1 MQDAKVVR
9 QIEAMD
15 GRERERLRQF
25 VRSPYFN
32 RHKGTSLLLDFI
44 LKELSK
50 AKPKLQEARAQDAV
64 KGSGTEQSL
73 ADLMSSLM
81 KLVNRFLAVEQLQ
94 TEEFREEVLVLKRT
108 KELHRFKLL
117 ENRGKRLDSKVKK
130 HKFRDGDTHLAAYEW
145 KSINGYIKG
154 NADRSDTR
162 EMQAMLN
169 HLDRFYIVEKLRHAC
184 QLTANMML
192 MSTHYELRFLEPILD
207 YLDSEVG
214 VTMRKSGREPSIEVY
229 YHILMSLRTP
239 NIEMHYQRMLYYL
252 DGGLDRLPLGQQK
265 DVYGFANN
273 YCIKRIM
280 SGHPEFRGELLGLYK
295 RGIATGLMYDRGAIS
310 EYDYK
315 NVVTIGSGNG
325 EFDWTERFIEENRER
340 LPAERRDNA
349 YALNKAKY
357 LYSRKRLDEA
367 AHLLATVTDSDHVY
381 HLARVLL
388 EVQIAYDQQDQ
399 EYALNLLETFRLYVR
414 RNRKMSTKDKRSYT
428 NYVRFTKQLVNI
440 KHQKG
445 FIEKAVYEKKLANLH
460 ETVGKMDL
468 LVERSWLL
476 RESASS

>member
-32 RHKGTSLLLDFI
+32 RHKGTSLLLDFL
-44 LKELSK
+44 LKELGK
-50 AKPKLQEARAQDAV
+50 TKPKLTEARAQDALT
-64 KGSGTEQSL
+64 GSGTNQSL

-94 TEEFREEVLVLKRT
+94 TEEFREEVLVLKRS
-108 KELHRFKLL
+108 KELRRFKLL
-117 ENRGKRLDSKVKK
+117 ENRGNRLDRKVEKYR
-130 HKFRDGDTHLAAYEW
+130 FRDGETHLAAYEW
-145 KSINGYIKG
+145 KSINGYLQG

-169 HLDRFYIVEKLRHAC
+169 HLDRFYLVEKLRHAC

-192 MSTHYELRFLEPILD
+192 MNTHYELLFLEPILD
-207 YLDSEVG
+207 YLNSEAG
-214 VTMRKSGREPSIEVY
+214 ILMRKQGREPSIEAY
-229 YHILMSLRTP
+229 YHILMSMREP
-239 NIEMHYQRMLYYL
+239 NAEEHYQRMLHYL
-252 DGGLDRLPLGQQK
+252 DEGLDRLPLEQQK

-280 SGHPEFRGELLGLYK
+280 SGHAEFRGELLELYQ
-295 RGIATGLMYDRGAIS
+295 RGISTGLMYDRGAIS

-325 EFDWTERFIEENRER
+325 EFEWTERFIENNRER
-340 LPAERRDNA
+340 LPARSRANA

-399 EYALNLLETFRLYVR
+399 EYALNLLDTFRLYVR
-414 RNRKMSTKDKRSYT
+414 RNRKMSTIDKRGYT

-445 FIEKAVYEKKLANLH
+445 FIEKAVYRKKLTALH
-460 ETVGKMDL
+460 ETVKDMEL
-468 LVERSWLL
+468 LVERNWLM
-476 RESASS
+476 RESVVV